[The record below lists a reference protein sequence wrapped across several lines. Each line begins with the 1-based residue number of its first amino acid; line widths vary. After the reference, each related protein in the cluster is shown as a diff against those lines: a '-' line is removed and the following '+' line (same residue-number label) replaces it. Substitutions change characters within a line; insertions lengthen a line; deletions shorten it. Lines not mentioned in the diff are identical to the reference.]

1 MTRSLSQ
8 KGLSSSRTLTGL
20 SNTLENQED
29 IGDIKTRIDY
39 DTIVSN
45 GNLLIGNNAGNFT
58 SSTLTAGSNI
68 SITNSS
74 GGITIEST
82 DTNFFQTSGSNISAL
97 NTTDNL
103 LLGTT
108 TNTNNRKLLV
118 NGNLESSLSFSGA
131 FISTSGLFDANFH
144 TMISNSIA
152 SILQIGSANNTRIL
166 RFYNDGVFHR
176 FSTNASSGDV
186 IVLEDTTQT
195 LTNKTLTDP
204 VINKIKNSNDRVI
217 SEYNSG
223 ISRLFLGNTTD
234 NIQMFN
240 AFLVSPKIED
250 ASTNNYYNIVA
261 SELTSNIDI
270 TLPVLSSNDE
280 FVFKDATQTLT
291 SKTLDSPTINTA
303 VSGTAILDEDDLASN
318 SATKLA
324 TQQSIKSYVDT
335 LKTKYDFTATVSN
348 GKLLIGNSFGNYS
361 VNNLTAGT
369 GISIINTI
377 GNIIVACTVTDT
389 NFFQKSSSNI
399 SALNTSDNLLLGT
412 TSNSNSRKLLVNGT
426 AEITGKLTLGS
437 TLNDLTIPA
446 LTDTIA
452 VLNGTQTFLSKT
464 LDSPTINTAVSGTA
478 ILDEDDL
485 ASNSATKLA
494 TQQSI
499 KSYVDTLKTKYD
511 FTTSVSNGKLLIGN
525 SSGNYTVNNL
535 TAGTGIS
542 ITNTS
547 GNISVASTITDT
559 NFFNKTSSN
568 IFPIN
573 TSDNLLVGTSSN
585 TAPYK
590 LSVVGTANISG
601 KLTLESTIND
611 LTLPTGTDTFCLL
624 NASQT
629 LDSKTLTNSN
639 LVLPTIS
646 RVAGGGF
653 SMLNVFNS
661 IITLGNSTDTSE
673 ILNGIATDMILTTPK
688 IQDTSSNHTYN
699 ITVSELAADR
709 EINLPTLNSND
720 TFVFASVIQTLQNK
734 TLSGGSISAATIS
747 GSTINNDING
757 NATTA
762 TSINGIT
769 TSNIVQLTSTQTL
782 TNKTISGTLLTG
794 APSSFIFRIHDLS
807 LNNTYII
814 RTEELS
820 SNHSLTIP
828 AITNDTGKFVIDN
841 LAQTLTN
848 KTLINPQIMDANSS
862 HSYDFL
868 VSDLTSNRNIL
879 LPLLTTD
886 DTFVFASHEEVLEN
900 KTIKHPDLLANPITF
915 SPVSTG
921 NNFDPVLFMDGNRP
935 LGSTIAGGALNN
947 GGQFRSFCW
956 GVESTTNSYRALGL
970 FANNTDSY
978 TFTDG
983 ANFTFM
989 GFFTPFSKNTAYS
1002 FTASH
1007 RCYSENND
1015 LYNDD
1020 KIGLIV
1026 VSTGKY
1032 DSLYIDNIVVDNAVP
1047 IVELCN
1053 KKKCKSVLGVIGK
1066 YEKKNEDRE
1075 GMNFGYV
1082 QISDK
1087 DKERLYINSI
1097 GEGGIWVCNT
1107 NGNFENG
1114 DYIQSSNIAGYGE
1127 LQDDDF
1133 LHNYSVAKITCDC
1146 DFDNIQEGFEK
1157 RILENNVIAVFVG
1170 AIYQQG

>member
-1 MTRSLSQ
+1 
-8 KGLSSSRTLTGL
+8 
-20 SNTLENQED
+20 
-29 IGDIKTRIDY
+29 
-39 DTIVSN
+39 
-45 GNLLIGNNAGNFT
+45 
-58 SSTLTAGSNI
+58 
-68 SITNSS
+68 
-74 GGITIEST
+74 
-82 DTNFFQTSGSNISAL
+82 
-97 NTTDNL
+97 
-103 LLGTT
+103 
-108 TNTNNRKLLV
+108 
-118 NGNLESSLSFSGA
+118 
-131 FISTSGLFDANFH
+131 
-144 TMISNSIA
+144 
-152 SILQIGSANNTRIL
+152 
-166 RFYNDGVFHR
+166 
-176 FSTNASSGDV
+176 
-186 IVLEDTTQT
+186 
-195 LTNKTLTDP
+195 
-204 VINKIKNSNDRVI
+204 
-217 SEYNSG
+217 
-223 ISRLFLGNTTD
+223 
-234 NIQMFN
+234 
-240 AFLVSPKIED
+240 
-250 ASTNNYYNIVA
+250 
-261 SELTSNIDI
+261 
-270 TLPVLSSNDE
+270 
-280 FVFKDATQTLT
+280 
-291 SKTLDSPTINTA
+291 
-303 VSGTAILDEDDLASN
+303 
-318 SATKLA
+318 
-324 TQQSIKSYVDT
+324 
-335 LKTKYDFTATVSN
+335 
-348 GKLLIGNSFGNYS
+348 
-361 VNNLTAGT
+361 
-369 GISIINTI
+369 
-377 GNIIVACTVTDT
+377 
-389 NFFQKSSSNI
+389 
-399 SALNTSDNLLLGT
+399 
-412 TSNSNSRKLLVNGT
+412 
-426 AEITGKLTLGS
+426 
-437 TLNDLTIPA
+437 
-446 LTDTIA
+446 
-452 VLNGTQTFLSKT
+452 
-464 LDSPTINTAVSGTA
+464 
-478 ILDEDDL
+478 
-485 ASNSATKLA
+485 
-494 TQQSI
+494 
-499 KSYVDTLKTKYD
+499 
-511 FTTSVSNGKLLIGN
+511 
-525 SSGNYTVNNL
+525 
-535 TAGTGIS
+535 
-542 ITNTS
+542 
-547 GNISVASTITDT
+547 
-559 NFFNKTSSN
+559 
-568 IFPIN
+568 
-573 TSDNLLVGTSSN
+573 
-585 TAPYK
+585 
-590 LSVVGTANISG
+590 
-601 KLTLESTIND
+601 
-611 LTLPTGTDTFCLL
+611 
-624 NASQT
+624 
-629 LDSKTLTNSN
+629 
-639 LVLPTIS
+639 
-646 RVAGGGF
+646 
-653 SMLNVFNS
+653 
-661 IITLGNSTDTSE
+661 
-673 ILNGIATDMILTTPK
+673 
-688 IQDTSSNHTYN
+688 
-699 ITVSELAADR
+699 
-709 EINLPTLNSND
+709 
-720 TFVFASVIQTLQNK
+720 
-734 TLSGGSISAATIS
+734 IS

-1157 RILENNVIAVFVG
+1157 RILENNVIAVFV
-1170 AIYQQG
+1170 